1 MHATYADGTNA
12 GPTDWTPFQEFNRAF
27 SPDYPNGTIIL
38 TPESLK
44 TLRDGEPATPV
55 FHFYSG
61 STVTYQFTKSGSSVT
76 GTAA

>member
-12 GPTDWTPFQEFNRAF
+12 GPTDWTPYQEFNGAF

-38 TPESLK
+38 TTKFLN
-44 TLRDGEPATPV
+44 TLRDGDTATLV

-61 STVTYQFTKSGSSVT
+61 ATATYHATKSGSSVT
-76 GTAA
+76 GTVS